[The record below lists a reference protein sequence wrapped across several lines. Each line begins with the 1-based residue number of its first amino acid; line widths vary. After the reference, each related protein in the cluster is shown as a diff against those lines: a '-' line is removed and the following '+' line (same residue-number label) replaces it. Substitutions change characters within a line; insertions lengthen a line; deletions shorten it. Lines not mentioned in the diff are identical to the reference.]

1 MGTHARAVLLLSP
14 PGLSQ
19 RWPNIVHRPLEW
31 KAETPER
38 KLFLF

>member
-19 RWPNIVHRPLEW
+19 RWPNIVH
-31 KAETPER
+31 
-38 KLFLF
+38 